1 MRQMITARL
10 PSSNNRLGN
19 YQAVIDLRSFGP
31 MSKETRVARLKL
43 LIDERFEGKAARLA
57 HALDMK
63 PPQLHRWLKARQGVS
78 EDSARAIEEK
88 LGLPNHWLDED
99 APYRTTPEH
108 PVATEVREPDPRLYN
123 VMTVESIRHHL
134 PIISAEQIME
144 GVSPDRH
151 DAEFMARVPTDSCY
165 AGPASRH
172 AFIFRAEDE
181 NMAGG
186 DLHIGKGYFA
196 VIEPNAE
203 ADPEDVVLVRIGG
216 RRPVLR
222 RLSEGG
228 DALYLVAERGRF
240 DPVRFDE
247 TTCQII
253 GVVLTAY
260 PRPRSPRM
268 KDSSA

>member
-1 MRQMITARL
+1 MKEIQDIRRAILQRLVDRDGLAETARRFAKPDRQINDML
-10 PSSNNRLGN
+10 ARRKP
-19 YQAVIDLRSFGP
+19 FG
-31 MSKETRVARLKL
+31 ERVARAM
-43 LIDERFEGKAARLA
+43 ERAYAPEL
-57 HALDMK
+57 
-63 PPQLHRWLKARQGVS
+63 
-78 EDSARAIEEK
+78 RA
-88 LGLPNHWLDED
+88 GWLDID
-99 APYRTTPEH
+99 PDSPYQTITDGH
-108 PVATEVREPDPRLYN
+108 PPKKVREPNAPIYS
-123 VMTVESIRHHL
+123 VMTPESFRHDL

-172 AFIFRAEDE
+172 AFIFQAEDE

-186 DLHIGKGYFA
+186 ALHIGKGYFA

-203 ADPEDVVLVRIGG
+203 PDPEDIVLVRISG

-240 DPVRFDE
+240 DPVRFE
-247 TTCQII
+247 EKTCQII

-268 KDSSA
+268 KDSSV